1 MSLKSK
7 VWLTDWFTEWQC
19 HLLSC
24 PGQLKTQNPKIG
36 LCKKL
41 NFRGIKAIGQHF
53 KLENTFLKRSED
65 GGWGLASEI
74 YHQNNT
80 WITHYSFLESLCNEG
95 VWKPSF
101 LSLIWVTFFLHNLV
115 PNAIWIFLGLFYCYL
130 CPSRAFDPLNSW
142 LSAAEIFIAENKV
155 GAPTHS
161 NVPTTLTRPS

>member
-1 MSLKSK
+1 MKTQIEILKST
-7 VWLTDWFTEWQC
+7 L
-19 HLLSC
+19 
-24 PGQLKTQNPKIG
+24 I
-36 LCKKL
+36 KKL
-41 NFRGIKAIGQHF
+41 NFRRKYRPLYRLNDQSF
-53 KLENTFLKRSED
+53 ELDNTLLKRSED

-80 WITHYSFLESLCNEG
+80 WITHYRFLESLCLCSEG
-95 VWKPSF
+95 VGT
-101 LSLIWVTFFLHNLV
+101 LSKTNFPFFYFIFFLYNLV
-115 PNAIWIFLGLFYCYL
+115 PNAIWTFLGLFYRYL